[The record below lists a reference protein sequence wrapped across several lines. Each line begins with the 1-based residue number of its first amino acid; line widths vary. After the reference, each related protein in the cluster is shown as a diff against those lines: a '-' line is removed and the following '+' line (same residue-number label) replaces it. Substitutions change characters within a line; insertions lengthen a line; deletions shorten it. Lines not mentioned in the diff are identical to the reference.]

1 MRMSLKIYYDSFNE
15 GQWFKRLHPKLEAA
29 ELHPFPSKGKG
40 GELLAKVLAYD
51 RPDIVLTDHDDP
63 ILVVERTV
71 EVPSGHNVGQRF
83 ARLAA
88 AAQMRVPCVYFGPYA
103 AYKHGGSTQGPRYM
117 NLRLFFAIEKM
128 AEVERA
134 ASTTVNWPVD
144 SHYEIIKAAS
154 KDTRMRAYMH
164 LFFENYRRGELG
176 QLNKILQSSQFQR
189 EQHAERLAFIE
200 SEVENPS
207 QYDGP
212 PDSVTIL
219 PTAKFKAQYGVP
231 SEQLPLEN
239 TVVYNVGMTYVRS
252 DPYTGMAIL
261 YSYLY
266 CGGMGKH
273 SSHLVLHFPNITRAI
288 WDRAAKNQNR
298 KEVRLFLAVADG
310 IVFGRHYASIQSLR
324 CAV

>member
-1 MRMSLKIYYDSFNE
+1 
-15 GQWFKRLHPKLEAA
+15 
-29 ELHPFPSKGKG
+29 
-40 GELLAKVLAYD
+40 LAD
-51 RPDIVLTDHDDP
+51 RPDIVLTDQDEP

-117 NLRLFFAIEKM
+117 NLRLFYAIEKM
-128 AEVERA
+128 ATIERA

-144 SHYEIIKAAS
+144 GHYEIIKNAS
-154 KDTRMRAYMH
+154 KDKRMHAYIN
-164 LFFENYRRGELG
+164 LFFENYRQSELG
-176 QLNKILQSSQFQR
+176 QLNSILQSSLF
-189 EQHAERLAFIE
+189 EQEQEAERQAFIE
-200 SEVENPS
+200 SEVENPE
-207 QYDGP
+207 QYDSP

-219 PTAKFKAQYGVP
+219 PTTKFKAQYGV
-231 SEQLPLEN
+231 SSDQLILESA
-239 TVVYNVGMTYVRS
+239 VVYNVGMTYVRS

-273 SSHLVLHFPNITRAI
+273 TSHLILHFPNITRAI
-288 WDRAAKNQNR
+288 WDVAARNQKR
-298 KEVRLFLAVADG
+298 KDVRLFLAVADG
-310 IVFGRHYASIQSLR
+310 IIFGHHYGRRSIELNLLSHRATQFGRR
-324 CAV
+324 K